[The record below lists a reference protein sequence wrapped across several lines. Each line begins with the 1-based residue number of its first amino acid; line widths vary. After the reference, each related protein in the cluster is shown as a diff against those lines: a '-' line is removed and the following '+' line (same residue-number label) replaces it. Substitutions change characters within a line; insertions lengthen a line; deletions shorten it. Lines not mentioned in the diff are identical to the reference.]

1 MNENIVDQQDR
12 MMTPEESKQD
22 TLNRLRDFVVTKL
35 KKPEKVETL
44 VHGVSP
50 MVSDEEWMDG
60 SFLWKFGMVNV
71 EITFNVSNKKF
82 VAYTYVSIITE
93 GRSLRIYDL
102 PPELMEKVHGWIH
115 EVVDA
120 ENRVSTAELIRS
132 NLALEW
138 IFV

>member
-82 VAYTYVSIITE
+82 VSYTYVSIITE

-102 PPELMEKVHGWIH
+102 PPEFMEKVHGWIH

-120 ENRVSTAELIRS
+120 ENQVSTAELIRS